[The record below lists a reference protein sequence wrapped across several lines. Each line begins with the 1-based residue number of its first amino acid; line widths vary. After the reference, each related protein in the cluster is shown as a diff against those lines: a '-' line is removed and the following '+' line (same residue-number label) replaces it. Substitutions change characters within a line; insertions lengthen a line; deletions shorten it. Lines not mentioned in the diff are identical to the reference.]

1 MKTSPSTEEGMVNN
15 TTPLALSTREEMF
28 QGFNIRIAEV
38 NGKQMMPLVDIATSL
53 AMDRSNLTKHLR
65 RNEKLFAGESGL
77 VKFTTPSGVQELMCV
92 SEKASI
98 GLLYKID
105 AARSKV
111 PDIENKIV
119 AFQKWA
125 TNLIQKE
132 MQVQTQI
139 PVERGDNWSS
149 VAIGHL
155 DFAKR
160 FIADNPDADPTMVKQ
175 IALRNIKRDTGI
187 DVSGYRNQIGPAP
200 AQFQEEWLDATHL
213 GYIVNKKAEEVNR
226 YLWQA
231 GFLYRAD
238 DGTYYLTNLGAQHG
252 KVFAGAFNS
261 GHNGYFVKWRRS
273 VIGASDMY
281 RNSPHRIR
289 EDGPRY

>member
-1 MKTSPSTEEGMVNN
+1 
-15 TTPLALSTREEMF
+15 MF
-28 QGFNIRIAEV
+28 QGFGIRIAEV
-38 NGKQMMPLVDIATSL
+38 NGKQMIPLVDIATSL
-53 AMDRSNLTKHLR
+53 AMDRSNLTKLLR
-65 RNEKLFAGESGL
+65 RNARLFEGESGL

-132 MQVQTQI
+132 MQIQTKI
-139 PVERGDNWSS
+139 PVERGENWSS

-160 FIADNPDADPTMVKQ
+160 FLQDNPDADPTMTMQ
-175 IALRNIKRDTGI
+175 IALRQAERSTGM
-187 DVSGYRNQIGPAP
+187 DLSAYRKLIGPAP
-200 AQFQEEWLDATHL
+200 VQYQQEYLTVSEI
-213 GYIVNKKAEEVNR
+213 GREVGRKGAEINR
-226 YLWQA
+226 YLWDM
-231 GFLYRAD
+231 GYLHRSD
-238 DGTYYLTNLGAQHG
+238 DGTYYLTNLGAEHG
-252 KVFAGAFNS
+252 RVFAGSFES
-261 GHNGYFVKWRRS
+261 GHNGYFIKWKRS
-273 VIGASDMY
+273 IIAASRM
-281 RNSPHRIR
+281 RENSPHRIR